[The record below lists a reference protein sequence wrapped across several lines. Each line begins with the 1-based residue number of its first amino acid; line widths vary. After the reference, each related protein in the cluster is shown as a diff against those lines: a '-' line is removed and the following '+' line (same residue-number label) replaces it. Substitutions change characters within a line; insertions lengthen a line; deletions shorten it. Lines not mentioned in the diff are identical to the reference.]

1 MEVHFFFFLPFRKA
15 IIKRYALFHRCSYA
29 SSSRIKSRGRK
40 LKVPAPNHYAKM
52 RLLLHQQLHNHLGG
66 VGNRRTRTEDGGD
79 TGFVEEVIVLRVD
92 DTTGSH
98 HDIRTA
104 EFLELLDDL
113 RDEGLV
119 TCRKGGDTEYVYI
132 VLLVGSG
139 DP

>member
-1 MEVHFFFFLPFRKA
+1 
-15 IIKRYALFHRCSYA
+15 
-29 SSSRIKSRGRK
+29 
-40 LKVPAPNHYAKM
+40 M
-52 RLLLHQQLHNHLGG
+52 RTCRTLARFLLLHEQLHYHFRTI
-66 VGNRRTRTEDGGD
+66 GNRSTRAEDGGNA
-79 TGFVEEVIVLRVD
+79 GFVEEVIVLCRYYS
-92 DTTGSH
+92 TRSN

-119 TCRKGGDTEYVYI
+119 TCREAGDTQYMDI

>member
-1 MEVHFFFFLPFRKA
+1 MHNDLGA
-15 IIKRYALFHRCSYA
+15 ICN
-29 SSSRIKSRGRK
+29 RGTR
-40 LKVPAPNHYAKM
+40 AKDS
-52 RLLLHQQLHNHLGG
+52 
-66 VGNRRTRTEDGGD
+66 GNA
-79 TGFVEEVIVLRVD
+79 GFVEEVVVLRGD
-92 DTTGSH
+92 DTTGGD

-119 TCRKGGDTEYVYI
+119 TCRKRGDTQYMDV

>member
-1 MEVHFFFFLPFRKA
+1 L
-15 IIKRYALFHRCSYA
+15 
-29 SSSRIKSRGRK
+29 
-40 LKVPAPNHYAKM
+40 HYD
-52 RLLLHQQLHNHLGG
+52 LGG
-66 VGNRRTRTEDGGD
+66 VGNRGTRAEDGGNA
-79 TGFVEEVIVLRVD
+79 GFVEEVIVLRGD
-92 DTTGSH
+92 DTTGGD

-119 TCRKGGDTEYVYI
+119 TCCKRGDTQYMDI

>member
-1 MEVHFFFFLPFRKA
+1 MHYHF
-15 IIKRYALFHRCSYA
+15 C
-29 SSSRIKSRGRK
+29 
-40 LKVPAPNHYAKM
+40 
-52 RLLLHQQLHNHLGG
+52 G
-66 VGNRRTRTEDGGD
+66 VGNRSAGTEDGGD
-79 TGFVEEVIVLRVD
+79 TGFVEEVIVLRGD
-92 DTTGSH
+92 DTTGSD

-119 TCRKGGDTEYVYI
+119 TCRKRRDTQYMDV

>member
-1 MEVHFFFFLPFRKA
+1 M
-15 IIKRYALFHRCSYA
+15 
-29 SSSRIKSRGRK
+29 
-40 LKVPAPNHYAKM
+40 
-52 RLLLHQQLHNHLGG
+52 HQELHNHFGG
-66 VGNRRTRTEDGGD
+66 VGNRGTGAEDGGD
-79 TGFVEEVIVLRVD
+79 TGFVEEVIVLRGD
-92 DTTGSH
+92 DTTGGD

-119 TCRKGGDTEYVYI
+119 SCEAGDTQYMDI

>member
-1 MEVHFFFFLPFRKA
+1 MHQKLHYHF
-15 IIKRYALFHRCSYA
+15 
-29 SSSRIKSRGRK
+29 
-40 LKVPAPNHYAKM
+40 
-52 RLLLHQQLHNHLGG
+52 GG
-66 VGNRRTRTEDGGD
+66 VCNRGAGTKDSRYTCLIQ
-79 TGFVEEVIVLRVD
+79 EVIILRGD
-92 DTTGSH
+92 DTTGGD

-119 TCRKGGDTEYVYI
+119 TCRKAGDTQNMDI

>member
-1 MEVHFFFFLPFRKA
+1 MLVESLATRDKEREPPGKAALSSLPF
-15 IIKRYALFHRCSYA
+15 H
-29 SSSRIKSRGRK
+29 G
-40 LKVPAPNHYAKM
+40 VGG
-52 RLLLHQQLHNHLGG
+52 LLLHQKLHYNLSTIRH
-66 VGNRRTRTEDGGD
+66 RRTRAEDGGD
-79 TGFVEEVIVLRVD
+79 TGFVEEVIVLRGD
-92 DTTGSH
+92 DTTGGD

-119 TCRKGGDTEYVYI
+119 TCRKRGDTQYMDI